1 MEFLNWT
8 GIVNGDSERRPP
20 YIKCF
25 ISGIAQK
32 DADIKSQSL
41 IYRVI
46 DKFTSWSCP
55 GQLKTEELQLMAG
68 ITAQNILK
76 CRQVDRNSSNNNSI
90 CDLYDLLLTPED
102 RPCQSV

>member
-46 DKFTSWSCP
+46 DKVTSWSCP

-68 ITAQNILK
+68 ITAQDILNVAK
-76 CRQVDRNSSNNNSI
+76 LTETQATIIVSAI
-90 CDLYDLLLTPED
+90 CMIF
-102 RPCQSV
+102 S